1 MCLCQLTVV
10 IISIWKPNSI
20 HQIICNLVCNLNKGV
35 LMLHLLPGINRIHL
49 SLIIL
54 SGCCFFFFFLIPI
67 QSVYTYC
74 SALDALL
81 KSSSVWYSV
90 LRQDYRTHVKPNCVS
105 LASGDE
111 LHRWV
116 STHRHKRWREILLA
130 DGGTARQNFTR
141 WVFLC
146 IHLLPLWALCYEA
159 RSI

>member
-54 SGCCFFFFFLIPI
+54 SGCCFFFFLNSH
-67 QSVYTYC
+67 SVSVHLLLC
-74 SALDALL
+74 ALDALL